1 MPLGMA
7 SSHQFITEPQ
17 FVQLRRLVHKNWTVE
32 TVCVR
37 MVAAS
42 ASKALIHDEE
52 FFFQDVIIQVRIGN
66 IYPRLLIF
74 VCLQVENRLFKVP
87 RRVFV
92 QESQVFRDMF
102 SLPVPEGV
110 KAEGASEDNPLKLDG
125 IIAIDFVRL
134 LRFLYPSK

>member
-1 MPLGMA
+1 
-7 SSHQFITEPQ
+7 
-17 FVQLRRLVHKNWTVE
+17 
-32 TVCVR
+32 

-42 ASKALIHDEE
+42 GSKALIHDEE
-52 FFFQDVIIQVRIGN
+52 FFFQDVIIQVRISN
-66 IYPRLLIF
+66 IYPRLPIF